1 MAKYIDLANLKEN
14 LTNFLNKK
22 IDPTY
27 AKKTEIPS
35 DVSELNNDKNYQTA
49 EEVDKTVT
57 DGVAKIVAG
66 APEDFD
72 TLKEMSD
79 WISSHETSAAA
90 MNSAISDNSAA
101 IAKHTANSDIHVMKE
116 EKTKWNKLDSDLRNG
131 TIIVAEATKATQDSQ
146 GNIIDKMY
154 AKKTEIP
161 QEIIVDDEL
170 SATNENP
177 VQNKIVKAE
186 FDKINSNISHNIPR
200 LIPKDIT
207 SYYNDGTLWQ
217 RLNGTNGFQL
227 YEDIF
232 VGDYFK
238 MSRPISAYNQ
248 NQNYQATGSQ
258 YVTIAGIDT
267 MWGNGDN
274 ITMAYHH
281 LVMIPGMGFGGTQH
295 FGKSRMNPSNTTV
308 GGYVGSEMY
317 TTIIGDVTT
326 SGLTDTTATINQ
338 QLYAEFGS
346 HLKTTRELLSNSLNS
361 TGNNRF
367 GEAGGCSN
375 RWDWYSCQAVLM
387 SEVEVY
393 GSIVWSSSGFDT
405 GIANKQ
411 LPLFANSKQAINNRS
426 AWYWLKDVASASYFC
441 RCNDYGHS
449 SCSDASNADGCVRP
463 RFVIAA

>member
-1 MAKYIDLANLKEN
+1 MSEKFIDREYL
-14 LTNFLNKK
+14 
-22 IDPTY
+22 
-27 AKKTEIPS
+27 
-35 DVSELNNDKNYQTA
+35 
-49 EEVDKTVT
+49 
-57 DGVAKIVAG
+57 
-66 APEDFD
+66 
-72 TLKEMSD
+72 
-79 WISSHETSAAA
+79 
-90 MNSAISDNSAA
+90 
-101 IAKHTANSDIHVMKE
+101 
-116 EKTKWNKLDSDLRNG
+116 LDSFKDYS
-131 TIIVAEATKATQDSQ
+131 TDIVE
-146 GNIIDKMY
+146 
-154 AKKTEIP
+154 KK
-161 QEIIVDDEL
+161 
-170 SATNENP
+170 
-177 VQNKIVKAE
+177 
-186 FDKINSNISHNIPR
+186 FDQVNSNISHNIPR

-426 AWYWLKDVASASYFC
+426 AWYWLKDVASASFFC
-441 RCNDYGHS
+441 DCYYHGS
-449 SCSDASNADGCVRP
+449 SGCGDASDAGSCVRP